1 MRTTLPLTT
10 NSRTPTY
17 PIDSIFLERW
27 SPRAFSGEEMPLD
40 TLLTILEAA
49 RWAASSFN
57 TQPWRFIFALRDTPH
72 WDTLLSLLVPFNQEW
87 AQHASAL
94 VFAAS
99 ATVSRSPRTGDE
111 HPLPTHSFDTGA
123 ACACMALQ
131 ALRLGWHVHGMAGF
145 DHNRARSTLHIP
157 VDLALEAVFAIGRL
171 GDKMNLPEALQSREA
186 PSDRLPL
193 AQLVF
198 EASM

>member
-1 MRTTLPLTT
+1 
-10 NSRTPTY
+10 
-17 PIDSIFLERW
+17 
-27 SPRAFSGEEMPLD
+27 
-40 TLLTILEAA
+40 
-49 RWAASSFN
+49 
-57 TQPWRFIFALRDTPH
+57 
-72 WDTLLSLLVPFNQEW
+72 
-87 AQHASAL
+87 
-94 VFAAS
+94 
-99 ATVSRSPRTGDE
+99 
-111 HPLPTHSFDTGA
+111 
-123 ACACMALQ
+123 MALQ

-157 VDLALEAVFAIGRL
+157 ADLALEAVFAIGRL